1 MKSPTSKHSKKKQ
14 QQQQQKKP
22 TKKQNKTKQQQHQHQ
37 QQKMFRFACLL
48 PLFFFNSIRMQIWR
62 ITWPTKVR
70 CVRASLMGP

>member
-1 MKSPTSKHSKKKQ
+1 MKSPTSKHSKKKK

-22 TKKQNKTKQQQHQHQ
+22 TKKQNKTKQQQHQ

-48 PLFFFNSIRMQIWR
+48 PLFFFNSIRMQMWR

-70 CVRASLMGP
+70 SVRASLMGP

>member
-1 MKSPTSKHSKKKQ
+1 MKSPTSKHSKKNNNNKKN
-14 QQQQQKKP
+14 QQK
-22 TKKQNKTKQQQHQHQ
+22 NKTKQQQHQ

-48 PLFFFNSIRMQIWR
+48 PLFFFNSTRMQMWR